1 MKKLATYFSYFGAGV
16 ALALSAG
23 LEVASSM
30 GTNEVV
36 EKVEADLSMRGRLGA
51 RSRQQHHRSPCSAAS
66 RSRSAGSQAS
76 GEGAQSMWAQRN
88 FETSSWDLLALHY
101 FSSVRRQ
108 KYWLGQSLQA
118 F

>member
-1 MKKLATYFSYFGAGV
+1 MSKKLATYFSYFGAGV
-16 ALALSAG
+16 ALALSAD
-23 LEVASSM
+23 L
-30 GTNEVV
+30 EVV
-36 EKVEADLSMRGRLGA
+36 EKVEADLSMGGRLGA
-51 RSRQQHHRSPCSAAS
+51 RSWQQPHRSPCSAAS
-66 RSRSAGSQAS
+66 RSRSVGSQAS
-76 GEGAQSMWAQRN
+76 EEGAQSMWAQRN